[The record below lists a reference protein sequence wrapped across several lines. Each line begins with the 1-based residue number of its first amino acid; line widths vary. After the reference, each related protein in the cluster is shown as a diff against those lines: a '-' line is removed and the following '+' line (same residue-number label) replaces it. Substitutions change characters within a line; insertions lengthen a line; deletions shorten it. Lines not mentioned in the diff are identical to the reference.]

1 MRNTNRVR
9 VAAMAV
15 LVATV
20 VVVGAGQAGADVR
33 RYPVDGGGSG
43 NGQHSIQSLKKP
55 QRGAQSLAGSLRS
68 IFTRWFD
75 ADGTDGGSAVVA
87 TLRMPVVRAPQG
99 N

>member
-15 LVATV
+15 LVAAV
-20 VVVGAGQAGADVR
+20 VVVGVAGAEPR
-33 RYPVDGGGSG
+33 RAPEEMGGSG
-43 NGQHSIQSLKKP
+43 NNAVQTLKRA

-75 ADGTDGGSAVVA
+75 ADGTDGGSAVVG

>member
-15 LVATV
+15 LVAAA
-20 VVVGAGQAGADVR
+20 VVVGAGQAGAEVR

-55 QRGAQSLAGSLRS
+55 HRGAQSMADALRS
-68 IFTRWFD
+68 IFVRYWD
-75 ADGTDGGSAVVA
+75 ADGDA
-87 TLRMPVVRAPQG
+87 TALNPTQRMPVVRGPRLF
-99 N
+99 